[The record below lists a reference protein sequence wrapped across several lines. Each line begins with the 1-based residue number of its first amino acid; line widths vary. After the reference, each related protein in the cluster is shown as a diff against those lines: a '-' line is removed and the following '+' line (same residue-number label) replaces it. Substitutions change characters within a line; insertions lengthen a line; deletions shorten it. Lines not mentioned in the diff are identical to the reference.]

1 MGSLKPGATY
11 IYERVDDV
19 VYAREQ
25 GAPPESR
32 VAVGWD
38 YDPANNPGLSKIRH
52 EFLWSQ
58 IFDQLVKTLPKLNA
72 LDASSRENFIFNKA
86 VQRGGNLEAIAGST
100 CGHDL
105 NLGYKC

>member
-1 MGSLKPGATY
+1 MGNLKPGATY

-38 YDPANNPGLSKIRH
+38 YDPANNEFLSKMRH
-52 EFLWSQ
+52 DILWSQ
-58 IFDQLVKTLPKLNA
+58 IFEEAKNNPALQKA
-72 LDASSRENFIFNKA
+72 LDQCIIIY
-86 VQRGGNLEAIAGST
+86 NLSKDHGT
-100 CGHDL
+100 
-105 NLGYKC
+105 